1 MDHGDPPPT
10 RRKPLKFAPKS
21 ASQRKPKLATPK
33 AEEVSDGSKEEEA
46 EKAQQIMN
54 RFNENLKRQVTRAE
68 KKSAQAQVVFG
79 APASSPSI
87 RKFGVPKSETSD
99 HHGNKSSSSS
109 RKKKSYV
116 IASDDDDDEPGDAMQ
131 IDGSSRGG
139 IDGSRQRIA
148 KQYKE
153 PFDYESSYYP
163 TTLPLRKPYSG
174 DPDVLDEEEFGKAA
188 MDSEYDENSINPA
201 AELGFSENSDD
212 DPKMILF
219 KFPPILPS
227 MKPSS
232 VAKGKGK
239 AGGSKTESGLA
250 QLPAGYMGKMV
261 VYKSGAVKFKIG
273 DVLYD
278 VAQGLDCTFAQEVA
292 AMNTATKEC
301 SSIGEIEK
309 HAVVS
314 VDVDS
319 LVDSVI
325 NLD

>member
-174 DPDVLDEEEFGKAA
+174 DPGIEFFDEKMCLMRKSLGRLRWIRS
-188 MDSEYDENSINPA
+188 MTRTRSI
-201 AELGFSENSDD
+201 L
-212 DPKMILF
+212 L
-219 KFPPILPS
+219 
-227 MKPSS
+227 
-232 VAKGKGK
+232 
-239 AGGSKTESGLA
+239 
-250 QLPAGYMGKMV
+250 Q
-261 VYKSGAVKFKIG
+261 
-273 DVLYD
+273 
-278 VAQGLDCTFAQEVA
+278 
-292 AMNTATKEC
+292 
-301 SSIGEIEK
+301 
-309 HAVVS
+309 
-314 VDVDS
+314 S
-319 LVDSVI
+319 LVSRFVTI
-325 NLD
+325 STPTVR